1 MSVLSV
7 FWRDAIGATFVPI
20 GAGILP
26 NVPGQEVTVDIQYTE
41 ALTYP
46 TPHIFYST
54 ISEQPLLMWLACMV
68 RVRNVPQTIS
78 MSFGGIEQEFAK
90 DYAVALCCQFTQL
103 GRAWRHPY
111 LPERR
116 RYLHGALAGSS
127 SSPYSPH
134 PVRLFS
140 TCEQYT
146 GAGTSR
152 SPRRRALIGPFVT
165 GVGGTIDDDPEI
177 GAAFSGGRFSN
188 YFTREE

>member
-103 GRAWRHPY
+103 G
-111 LPERR
+111 
-116 RYLHGALAGSS
+116 
-127 SSPYSPH
+127 
-134 PVRLFS
+134 VRGVTLIFPS
-140 TCEQYT
+140 GDDTCMGLWQ